1 MQLTDCFLQKKYYYH
16 STEPRLLVKGCGFG
30 SRWTPWDCNSWKRFA
45 SCLSSQI
52 RIYFHIGLTVIS
64 HIPFS
69 SVFLPRIVSQ
79 EQLDRAKEATKSAVL
94 MNLESRVHC
103 SCSWSNPNH
112 MICFPKVFFT
122 LHVFPFL
129 QSIAS
134 EDIGRQVLTYG
145 ERYEEYCYIST

>member
-1 MQLTDCFLQKKYYYH
+1 MQLTDCFLQKKILL
-16 STEPRLLVKGCGFG
+16 SFNRAQTSRQRLWIWQQV
-30 SRWTPWDCNSWKRFA
+30 NSLRLQLLEKVSFFTII
-45 SCLSSQI
+45 S
-52 RIYFHIGLTVIS
+52 IYFHIGLTVIS

-145 ERYEEYCYIST
+145 ERYEEYCYTST